1 MAWIGSGAEMGLDQ
15 LGPATPL
22 LAIAGA
28 ALATYLWRAL
38 GVALSG
44 RLTLDQPVFKWV
56 SCVTYAMLA
65 GLIARLII
73 LPGGALAETQDVD
86 RIAAAVI
93 ALAIF
98 YLTRRNL
105 GLGVAAGAGALVLIT
120 WGRLSLS
127 L

>member
-1 MAWIGSGAEMGLDQ
+1 MNWDTAS
-15 LGPATPL
+15 PV
-22 LAIAGA
+22 LAILCAAGA
-28 ALATYLWRAL
+28 TYIWRGL
-38 GVALSG
+38 GVAFSG
-44 RLTLDQPVFKWV
+44 RLTVDHPVFKWI

-73 LPGGALAETQDVD
+73 LPGGALAQTASPD

-105 GLGVAAGAGALVLIT
+105 GLGVLAGAGALVLLT
-120 WGRLSLS
+120 WGRLSQVF
-127 L
+127 

>member
-1 MAWIGSGAEMGLDQ
+1 MTWDSTSPHLTILC
-15 LGPATPL
+15 
-22 LAIAGA
+22 A
-28 ALATYLWRAL
+28 AAATYLWRGL

-44 RLTLDQPVFKWV
+44 RLTVDHPVFKWV
-56 SCVTYAMLA
+56 SCVAYAMLA
-65 GLIARLII
+65 GLIARLIL
-73 LPGGALAETQDVD
+73 LPGGALADTASPD

-105 GLGVAAGAGALVLIT
+105 GLGVLAGAGALVLLT
-120 WGRLSLS
+120 WGRLSLP